1 MYWQEDNKKNDISTS
16 DKVIDVHYKIDCKQI
31 PTAHA
36 WELSQALYQVLPWIK
51 EETEV
56 GVHQIHG
63 ATSGNGWERPADGEL
78 IHLSKRTRMH
88 LRVPLSRIEDASGL
102 VGKTLDVAGHTV
114 VIGKMV
120 TKKIDPFTTIF
131 ARYIAVPEGMDEDA
145 FLQWVAAELTARDI
159 QARKLLCGISHEI
172 EARDAEIRETKTRK
186 KQIKTRSL
194 MIADLDK
201 ATSIALQEV
210 GLGPHRHLGCGIFV
224 PHKGIKAVGET
235 EDKTHFSGN

>member
-1 MYWQEDNKKNDISTS
+1 MYWQEGDKKNDISTS
-16 DKVIDVHYKIDCKQI
+16 DKVVDLHYKIDCKQI
-31 PTAHA
+31 PTSHA

-51 EETEV
+51 EEAEV

-63 ATSGNGWERPADGEL
+63 AASGNGWARPADGEL

-88 LRVPLSRIEDASGL
+88 LRVPLSRIADADDL
-102 VGKTLDVAGHTV
+102 VGKTLDVAGYAV
-114 VIGKMV
+114 VVGQMV
-120 TKKIDPFTTIF
+120 TKKIDPFATLF
-131 ARYIAVPEGMDEDA
+131 ARYIAVPDDMDEDV
-145 FLQWVAAELTARDI
+145 FLQWVATELKARDI

-172 EARDAEIRETKTRK
+172 EAHGAEVRETGVGE

-224 PHKGIKAVGET
+224 PHKGIKAVAET
-235 EDKTHFSGN
+235 EDGSHFSGN